1 MAAYRAVTAAQSIEL
16 AAFCVRVPG
25 SGPIVAPT
33 SIKPRSVVRVIPAT
47 SISGPTVA
55 STCVPTSMSGPT
67 AASINNNN
75 LITSVFGP
83 TVAPIPR
90 GQVVLGAIPAAL
102 SSGPT
107 IAPIGVAPVPA
118 ALVSGPTMASINNN
132 IDSIAPGFGHTAAP
146 LIHVPTPGSHV
157 PLCNAVPAPAS
168 AASICN
174 TVTRISIS
182 IPEVV
187 DESSCPSPG
196 PRFEGELQIWP
207 LCLAPD
213 WPISDNWRDFAFST
227 ITLKPS
233 ADTPGESS
241 ADSEGR

>member
-1 MAAYRAVTAAQSIEL
+1 MAAYRALTAAQSIEL

-33 SIKPRSVVRVIPAT
+33 SITPCSVVRVPIPAT

-67 AASINNNN
+67 SASINNNN

-118 ALVSGPTMASINNN
+118 TLVSGPTMASVNNN
-132 IDSIAPGFGHTAAP
+132 ID
-146 LIHVPTPGSHV
+146 
-157 PLCNAVPAPAS
+157 
-168 AASICN
+168 
-174 TVTRISIS
+174 
-182 IPEVV
+182 
-187 DESSCPSPG
+187 
-196 PRFEGELQIWP
+196 
-207 LCLAPD
+207 
-213 WPISDNWRDFAFST
+213 
-227 ITLKPS
+227 
-233 ADTPGESS
+233 
-241 ADSEGR
+241 